1 MSDDEWA
8 FFEHFLLA
16 VRPPLPA
23 LRLRNFVEQCFSKL
37 KNASSVATRY
47 DKTARSLLGFI
58 DITAIRLR
66 LRFFQHDLENWEV
79 ALVKGMIAR
88 GGIFTNDQDILACFT
103 RLSKP
108 SITG

>member
-1 MSDDEWA
+1 VQGPRCA
-8 FFEHFLLA
+8 GLTCC
-16 VRPPLPA
+16 P
-23 LRLRNFVEQCFSKL
+23 RNRQQAIERCFSKL

-79 ALVKGMIAR
+79 ARVKAMIAR
-88 GGIFTNDQDILACFT
+88 GGIFTNNQDILACFT